1 LAGVGEPTIPHGGL
15 LNIKTGFKGVCRVV
29 ELSTPLVL
37 QWFAGLFGNAEIG
50 LVLTKK
56 NDKKKPAEIILH
68 ACAFM
73 NYWAGL
79 YNAELQGMLE
89 DGVKVLLSYTYRAL
103 S

>member
-1 LAGVGEPTIPHGGL
+1 LAGVWEPTIPHRGL

-56 NDKKKPAEIILH
+56 MIKNSAEIILH

-73 NYWAGL
+73 NYWVGL

-89 DGVKVLLSYTYRAL
+89 DGVKVLLSYAYRAL